1 MWSFGF
7 EQIEWQKCTEKE
19 RKWEFQDTYKEFMES
34 LFISDTIIFFFKY
47 KFNLNE
53 EYKC

>member
-1 MWSFGF
+1 
-7 EQIEWQKCTEKE
+7 
-19 RKWEFQDTYKEFMES
+19 MES

-53 EYKC
+53 EYTMYNVILSEIS